1 MEGMEEAGQEGWGLE
16 GLLGSRF
23 YSGAP
28 SLVELG
34 LRRGGGCL
42 IPACRDVDFRPPIS
56 WKQINSQGKWK
67 R

>member
-1 MEGMEEAGQEGWGLE
+1 MEGAGQEGWQAG
-16 GLLGSRF
+16 GSP
-23 YSGAP
+23 GAP

-34 LRRGGGCL
+34 LQRGECL
-42 IPACRDVDFRPPIS
+42 IPACRDVDFHHP

>member
-1 MEGMEEAGQEGWGLE
+1 MEEAGQEGWGLE

-34 LRRGGGCL
+34 LRRVGVSDSRL
-42 IPACRDVDFRPPIS
+42 
-56 WKQINSQGKWK
+56 
-67 R
+67 